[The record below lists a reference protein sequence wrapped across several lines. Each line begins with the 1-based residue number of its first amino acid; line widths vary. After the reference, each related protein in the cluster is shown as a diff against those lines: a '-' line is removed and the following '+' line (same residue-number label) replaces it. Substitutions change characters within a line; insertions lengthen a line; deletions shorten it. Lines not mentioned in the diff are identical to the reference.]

1 MLTELCT
8 YDEEVT
14 QLERR
19 LREIPA
25 DIESQRL
32 LVALTEIHTRV
43 TSLINEAKQGQ
54 IALEQAQEGR
64 EKRGQEIH
72 TYKLF
77 LEETETWLK
86 NIVSKIDE
94 QHSFNTNKVC
104 WIMLFIGIII
114 IIIVLVK
121 HIFNV
126 LTFNVND

>member
-1 MLTELCT
+1 MLTELRT

-104 WIMLFIGIII
+104 WIMLFIGIISYNSFSQTYI
-114 IIIVLVK
+114 
-121 HIFNV
+121 
-126 LTFNVND
+126 